1 MQYSIKEIADILN
14 IDTALHDAMIDS
26 FLTDSRS
33 LTFPATTLF
42 FAICTSTND
51 GHRYIPEL
59 YAKGVRNFVVERFSD
74 LPEYGDANF
83 LCVDSPLDA
92 LRRIARVHRAKCAD
106 IEIIGITG
114 SRGKTTVKEWLN
126 AILADKYHIDRSPLA
141 EVKFGIP

>member
-92 LRRIARVHRAKCAD
+92 LRRIARF
-106 IEIIGITG
+106 
-114 SRGKTTVKEWLN
+114 W
-126 AILADKYHIDRSPLA
+126 
-141 EVKFGIP
+141 